1 MGRAEEAK
9 AAGQEVRK
17 DDNLEALQKR
27 FDTYKTQS
35 MPIVEEFK
43 KNGTEYEI
51 NASGGKDEVYA
62 LFKGHIDAAVEKV
75 AA

>member
-1 MGRAEEAK
+1 
-9 AAGQEVRK
+9 
-17 DDNLEALQKR
+17 
-27 FDTYKTQS
+27 